1 MFDNATIRGFLA
13 CLERHLP
20 ATWLAVS
27 NVEHEATNQQAAATS
42 SNASAMTTPNVLWL
56 FESPTA
62 RFSESQR
69 HHHQHHTTTTMPD
82 ATGSPGGG
90 GSSGSGIHTIL
101 SNLGLQGLSFAQYL
115 SLQGNNSHMCLHYI
129 NACIVVSASGDWN
142 TSDTSAEAS
151 VITELLFASLH
162 HLLSMQLM
170 ASDSFVRVGDCFVK
184 RAFPGAYRSKTYVCV
199 T

>member
-1 MFDNATIRGFLA
+1 MLLVVLVVVVVVVVVFIPSF
-13 CLERHLP
+13 
-20 ATWLAVS
+20 
-27 NVEHEATNQQAAATS
+27 QTS
-42 SNASAMTTPNVLWL
+42 DCKVCRSLNTCRYKVTTLL
-56 FESPTA
+56 
-62 RFSESQR
+62 
-69 HHHQHHTTTTMPD
+69 
-82 ATGSPGGG
+82 
-90 GSSGSGIHTIL
+90 
-101 SNLGLQGLSFAQYL
+101 
-115 SLQGNNSHMCLHYI
+115 CLHYI
-129 NACIVVSASGDWN
+129 NACIVVSATGDWN